1 MNKNIVWIESNCD
14 NYYRLISKVE
24 SLSIKIYEVKYIDKK
39 LYLKVTKTDY
49 EKINKYIIS
58 YKFKIIKN
66 TGINKVLD
74 YIKKEKIFIISLFLG
89 LIFFVC
95 LKNMIFKINI
105 IHENSSIRELI
116 KDELDENGIKVLRF
130 KKSYKKLDEIRQKI
144 LDKHPD
150 KLDWMEFEVKGIV
163 INVKIE
169 ERIITDIKKDDRVC
183 DIIAKKNGVINEI
196 RIEQGEGLVN
206 INDYVKE
213 GDVLIR
219 GSVKYNEEDKR
230 YTCANGEIYATTW
243 YTGSISIPFKYYEYE
258 KQNDKRYN
266 LVWEYNENKHEVF
279 KNRLENYE
287 SNYKTL
293 LKIFDFNLY
302 LDKQISVKKIEKEYT
317 EEEALE
323 AGINKVIEATEKKLS
338 KKDTIIDKK
347 VLKKVKNNSTM
358 DIDVF
363 VVVKELIST
372 QKEIEIEKDWLECF

>member
-1 MNKNIVWIESNCD
+1 MNKNIVWISSKCD
-14 NYYRLISKVE
+14 NYYRLIRKIE
-24 SLSIKIYEVKYIDKK
+24 NLSIKIYEVKYIEKV
-39 LYLKVTKTDY
+39 LYLKVTKNDY
-49 EKINKYIIS
+49 EKISKYIIS
-58 YKFKIIKN
+58 YKFKIVRN
-66 TGINKVLD
+66 TGINKLIEN
-74 YIKKEKIFIISLFLG
+74 IKQEKIFVISLVVGFLVF
-89 LIFFVC
+89 LC
-95 LKNMIFKINI
+95 LKNLIVKVNI
-105 IHENSSIRELI
+105 VHENGNIRELI
-116 KDELDENGIKVLRF
+116 KDELDENGIKVLSF

-150 KLDWMEFEVKGIV
+150 KLDWMEFEVRGMV

-169 ERIITDIKKDDRVC
+169 ERIITDIKKNDRVC
-183 DIIAKKNGVINEI
+183 DIVAKKNGVINEI
-196 RIEQGEGLVN
+196 KIEQGEGLVN

-213 GDVLIR
+213 GDLLIR

-230 YTCANGEIYATTW
+230 YTCASGEIYATTW

-266 LVWEYNENKHEVF
+266 LVWEYNDNKHEIF

-302 LDKQISVKKIEKEYT
+302 IDKQVSVKKIEKEYS

-323 AGINKVIEATEKKLS
+323 IGINKVIETIEKKLT

-372 QKEIEIEKDWLECF
+372 QKEIEIEKD

>member
-1 MNKNIVWIESNCD
+1 MNKNIVWISSKCD
-14 NYYRLISKVE
+14 NYYRLIRKIE
-24 SLSIKIYEVKYIDKK
+24 NLSIKIYEVKYIEKV
-39 LYLKVTKTDY
+39 LYLKVTKNDY
-49 EKINKYIIS
+49 EKISKYIIS
-58 YKFKIIKN
+58 YKFKIVRN
-66 TGINKVLD
+66 TGINKLIEN
-74 YIKKEKIFIISLFLG
+74 IKQEKIFVISLVVGF
-89 LIFFVC
+89 LIFLC
-95 LKNMIFKINI
+95 LKNLIVKVNI
-105 IHENSSIRELI
+105 VHENGNIRELI
-116 KDELDENGIKVLRF
+116 KDELDENGIKVLSF

-150 KLDWMEFEVKGIV
+150 KLDWMEFEVRGMV

-169 ERIITDIKKDDRVC
+169 ERIITDIKKNDRVC
-183 DIIAKKNGVINEI
+183 DIVAKKNGVINEI
-196 RIEQGEGLVN
+196 KIEQGEGLVN

-213 GDVLIR
+213 GDLLIR

-230 YTCANGEIYATTW
+230 YTCASGEIYATTW

-266 LVWEYNENKHEVF
+266 LVWEYNDNKHEIF

-302 LDKQISVKKIEKEYT
+302 IDKQVSVKKIEKEYS

-323 AGINKVIEATEKKLS
+323 IGINKVIETIEKKLT

-372 QKEIEIEKDWLECF
+372 QKEIEIEKD

>member
-14 NYYRLISKVE
+14 NYYRLISKIE
-24 SLSIKIYEVKYIDKK
+24 SLSIKIYEVKYIDKR
-39 LYLKVTKTDY
+39 LYLKVTKKDY

-58 YKFKIIKN
+58 YKFKIIRN
-66 TGINKVLD
+66 TGINKFLD
-74 YIKKEKIFIISLFLG
+74 YIKKEKIFIISLLIG

-116 KDELDENGIKVLRF
+116 KDELDENGIKILRF

-150 KLDWMEFEVKGIV
+150 KLDWMEFEVKGMV

-169 ERIITDIKKDDRVC
+169 ERIITDIKKDDRIC
-183 DIIAKKNGVINEI
+183 DIVAKKNGVINEI
-196 RIEQGEGLVN
+196 KIEQGEGLVN

-230 YTCANGEIYATTW
+230 YTCASGEIYATTW

-266 LVWEYNENKHEVF
+266 IVWEYNDNKHEIF
-279 KNRLENYE
+279 RNRLENYE

-302 LDKQISVKKIEKEYT
+302 IDKQVSVKKIEKEYS

-323 AGINKVIEATEKKLS
+323 IGINKVIETIEKKLT

-347 VLKKVKNNSTM
+347 VLNKV
-358 DIDVF
+358 
-363 VVVKELIST
+363 
-372 QKEIEIEKDWLECF
+372 

>member
-24 SLSIKIYEVKYIDKK
+24 ALSIKIYEVKYIDKM
-39 LYLKVTKTDY
+39 LYLKVTKKDY

-66 TGINKVLD
+66 TGLNKLLD
-74 YIKKEKIFIISLFLG
+74 YIKKEKIFIISLLIG
-89 LIFFVC
+89 LIFFIC

-130 KKSYKKLDEIRQKI
+130 KKSYKRLDEIRQKI

-150 KLDWMEFEVKGIV
+150 KLDWMEFEVKGMV

-183 DIIAKKNGVINEI
+183 DIVAKKSGVINEI
-196 RIEQGEGLVN
+196 KIEQGEGLVN

-230 YTCANGEIYATTW
+230 YTCASGEIYATTW

-266 LVWEYNENKHEVF
+266 LVWEYNDNKHEIF

-302 LDKQISVKKIEKEYT
+302 IDKQVSVKKIEKKYS

-323 AGINKVIEATEKKLS
+323 IGINKVIETIEKKLT

-372 QKEIEIEKDWLECF
+372 QKEIEIEKD